1 MWSIPVNSEW
11 HSMLSARR
19 RVGFSGIKS
28 DYLHTQIKNSPART
42 REFST
47 SWRLGVITC
56 PVMMGVV
63 GVRFG
68 FSDYKSDYFFLPVL
82 TRLEGACYFLT
93 LFLSV
98 SNLFPHF
105 GHYPPLTV

>member
-47 SWRLGVITC
+47 SWRLGETTT
-56 PVMMGVV
+56 PDNTWVV
-63 GVRFG
+63 GAVIS
-68 FSDYKSDYFFLPVL
+68 FSDYRSD
-82 TRLEGACYFLT
+82 
-93 LFLSV
+93 
-98 SNLFPHF
+98 
-105 GHYPPLTV
+105 